1 MIRRGEYGEILARQ
15 YLEGQGIRVLETN
28 FRFHHGEIDI
38 IAEEG
43 DVLIFCE
50 VKIRFSGTFG
60 PPELAVDTQ
69 KQRQIRRIAGAYLL
83 LHRIRDRIC
92 RFDIVAIRVENDIAS
107 VRHLRDAF
115 R

>member
-38 IAEEG
+38 VAEEG

-60 PPELAVDTQ
+60 PPELAVTAQ
-69 KQRQIRRIAGAYLL
+69 KQRQIRKIAGAYLL
-83 LHRIRDRIC
+83 LHRIRDRVC
-92 RFDIVAIRVENDIAS
+92 RFDIVAIRVEGDE
-107 VRHLRDAF
+107 VRINHIRDAF

>member
-15 YLEGQGIRVLETN
+15 YLEGQGIRILETN
-28 FRFHHGEIDI
+28 VRFHHGEIDI
-38 IAEEG
+38 IAEEE